1 MRLGREQ
8 ARAGALFVAPAMVLF
23 AVFMVLPVLGA
34 FFLSFTDYD
43 ILTPPRWTGLGNYA
57 RLLDDV
63 VFMTAMKNI
72 LLYCLMFV
80 PAMIVLSLLLA
91 LALNLRLP
99 GMVIYK
105 TVFFVP
111 VVTSPVAA
119 ATVWGFMLNGHYGPV
134 NELLRLIGIEG
145 PAWLGDSDTAMASI
159 VLVTLWQGVG
169 WNMLIYLAGLQ
180 GIPAYLYEAAAID
193 GAGRWQAFRRITWP
207 ARPGSRQGHR
217 CPRHDV
223 LRRSL
228 TGAGAAGPAAG
239 SAEVHA
245 GQGVDAR
252 RDDAHV
258 EHRDVR
264 GRGRVAR
271 QPHGPGGAHGARRD
285 RCQAGELAVGAQR
298 GDRAAVVGAALAD
311 DQQRAGQAGRH
322 GRVVAAGERG
332 LGGPAPG
339 RDGEVEEDVR
349 GARRRPGGE
358 RVGDD
363 HFGRHRGGRR
373 DR

>member
-1 MRLGREQ
+1 MRHAAVTAVRLGREQ

-43 ILTPPRWTGLGNYA
+43 ILTPPEWTGLGNYA

-207 ARPGSRQGHR
+207 S
-217 CPRHDV
+217 
-223 LRRSL
+223 LRTTTFFVTTLSL
-228 TGAGAAGPAAG
+228 IGAF
-239 SAEVHA
+239 
-245 GQGVDAR
+245 QLFD
-252 RDDAHV
+252 
-258 EHRDVR
+258 
-264 GRGRVAR
+264 
-271 QPHGPGGAHGARRD
+271 
-285 RCQAGELAVGAQR
+285 QAYVMTK
-298 GDRAAVVGAALAD
+298 
-311 DQQRAGQAGRH
+311 
-322 GRVVAAGERG
+322 
-332 LGGPAPG
+332 GGPAQSTLTPVYQIYETG
-339 RDGEVEEDVR
+339 FNRLQMGYASAQAFSLFLVIVAVTVINMRVNREENSR
-349 GARRRPGGE
+349 
-358 RVGDD
+358 
-363 HFGRHRGGRR
+363 
-373 DR
+373 